1 MIVLIT
7 GSSGFIGFHLSN
19 FFLKRGYKVIG
30 LDNHNGYYS
39 KRIKNKRLLFLKKN
53 KNFNFFKTNIANPV
67 KLEKIFYNYN
77 PDVVYHLSG
86 QPGVLYSLKNP
97 KIYKIN
103 NFIATKNICK
113 LCKKYEIKNFFF
125 ASSSSIYGDQ
135 KIFPIK
141 ESSKPFPKNP
151 YARTKLNSEKVIQKI
166 FKKSKIRYLIF
177 RFFTVYGPLG
187 RPDMFIHKFLKGIEK
202 NKTISL
208 FNNGLNFRDFTYIDD
223 VVKILFLFLKKNTDK
238 KIINICRSKTIRTIE
253 LVNILKKSCNKK
265 NIKIKMTGFVKGEML
280 KTHGSNKKLKKYIG
294 NIKFTNL
301 EKGINKTVKAY
312 NLFGI

>member
-19 FFLKRGYKVIG
+19 FFLKRGYKVLG

-53 KNFNFFKTNIANPV
+53 KNFNFFKTNIADPV

-77 PDVVYHLSG
+77 PKVVYQLSG

-113 LCKKYEIKNFFF
+113 LCKKYEIKKFFF

-151 YARTKLNSEKVIQKI
+151 YARTKLNSEKIIQKI

-202 NKTISL
+202 NRTISL
-208 FNNGLNFRDFTYIDD
+208 FNNGLNFRDFTYIED
-223 VVKILFLFLKKNTDK
+223 VVKILFLFLKKNTDR
-238 KIINICRSKTIRTIE
+238 KIINICRSKPIRTIE

-301 EKGINKTVKAY
+301 KKGINKTVKAY

>member
-1 MIVLIT
+1 M
-7 GSSGFIGFHLSN
+7 
-19 FFLKRGYKVIG
+19 KRGYKVIG

-238 KIINICRSKTIRTIE
+238 KIINICRSKPIRTIE

>member
-19 FFLKRGYKVIG
+19 FFLKRGYKVLG

-53 KNFNFFKTNIANPV
+53 KNFNFFKTNIADPV

-113 LCKKYEIKNFFF
+113 LCKKYEVKKFFF

-135 KIFPIK
+135 KKFPIK

-202 NKTISL
+202 NRTISL
-208 FNNGLNFRDFTYIDD
+208 FNNGLNFRDFTYIED
-223 VVKILFLFLKKNTDK
+223 VVKILFLFLKKNTDR
-238 KIINICRSKTIRTIE
+238 KIINICRSKPIRTIE

-301 EKGINKTVKAY
+301 KKGINKTVKAY

>member
-1 MIVLIT
+1 MIILIT

-19 FFLKRGYKVIG
+19 FFLKRGYKVLG

-39 KRIKNKRLLFLKKN
+39 KKIKNKRLLFLKKN
-53 KNFNFFKTNIANPV
+53 KNFYFFKTNIADFK

-77 PDVVYHLSG
+77 PDIVYHLSG

-113 LCKKYEIKNFFF
+113 LCEKYETKKFFF

-141 ESSKPFPKNP
+141 ESSKPYPKNP
-151 YARTKLNSEKVIQKI
+151 YALTKLNSEKIIQKM
-166 FKKSKIRYLIF
+166 FKKSKIKYLIF

-187 RPDMFIHKFLKGIEK
+187 RPDMFIHKFLKTIKE
-202 NKTISL
+202 NKTINL
-208 FNNGLNFRDFTYIDD
+208 FNYGLNLRDFTYIDD
-223 VVKILFLFLKKNTDK
+223 VIKILFLFLKKNTNK
-238 KIINICRSKTIRTIE
+238 KIINICRSKPIRTID
-253 LVNILKKSCNKK
+253 LVSILKKSCNKK
-265 NIKIKMTGFVKGEML
+265 NIKVKMTGFVKGEML

-294 NIKFTNL
+294 DIKFTDL
-301 EKGINKTVKAY
+301 KKGINKTVKAY

>member
-1 MIVLIT
+1 M
-7 GSSGFIGFHLSN
+7 
-19 FFLKRGYKVIG
+19 
-30 LDNHNGYYS
+30 
-39 KRIKNKRLLFLKKN
+39 KKN
-53 KNFNFFKTNIANPV
+53 KNFNFFKINIADPV

-113 LCKKYEIKNFFF
+113 LCKKYEIKKFFF

-141 ESSKPFPKNP
+141 ESSKPIPKNP
-151 YARTKLNSEKVIQKI
+151 YARTKLNSEKVVQKS
-166 FKKSKIRYLIF
+166 FKKSNIKYVIF

-187 RPDMFIHKFLKGIEK
+187 RPDMFIHKFLKSMKE

-208 FNNGLNFRDFTYIDD
+208 FNNGLNFRDFTYVDD
-223 VVKILFLFLKKNTDK
+223 VVKILFLFLKKNSDK
-238 KIINICRSKTIRTIE
+238 KIINICRSKPVRTIE
-253 LVNILKKSCNKK
+253 LLNILKKNCNKK

-294 NIKFTNL
+294 NMKFTDL
-301 EKGINKTVKAY
+301 KKGINKTVKAY

>member
-19 FFLKRGYKVIG
+19 FFLKRGYKVLG

-53 KNFNFFKTNIANPV
+53 KNFNFFKTNIADPV

-113 LCKKYEIKNFFF
+113 LCKKYEIKKFFF

-166 FKKSKIRYLIF
+166 FKKTKIRYLIF

-208 FNNGLNFRDFTYIDD
+208 FNNGLNFRDFTYVDD
-223 VVKILFLFLKKNTDK
+223 VVKILFLFLKKNTNK
-238 KIINICRSKTIRTIE
+238 KIINICRSKPIRTIE
-253 LVNILKKSCNKK
+253 LVNILKKNCNKK

-294 NIKFTNL
+294 NMKFTDL
-301 EKGINKTVKAY
+301 KKGINKTVKAY

>member
-238 KIINICRSKTIRTIE
+238 KIINICRSKPIRTIE